1 MSAVDWL
8 TVISYRNEGGAPVA
22 ALHAWLRDRGI
33 DWHPFEPDE
42 VRIDL
47 MRTAGTDG
55 PECWCVVRVRPGALR
70 RLGLHPDQP
79 TARVDVPVRWWR
91 R

>member
-1 MSAVDWL
+1 MSTTEWV
-8 TVISYRNEGGAPVA
+8 TVLRYRNMDGPPVA

-33 DWHPFEPDE
+33 DWEPFAPEE

-47 MRTAGTDG
+47 VRTTG
-55 PECWCVVRVRPGALR
+55 PECWCVVSVEPGALR

-79 TARVDVPVRWWR
+79 TARVAGPPPRYWR
-91 R
+91 RS